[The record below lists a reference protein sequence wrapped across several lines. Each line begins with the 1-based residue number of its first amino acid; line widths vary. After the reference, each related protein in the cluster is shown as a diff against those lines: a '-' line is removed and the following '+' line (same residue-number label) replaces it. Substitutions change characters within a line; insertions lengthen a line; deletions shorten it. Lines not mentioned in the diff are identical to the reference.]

1 MKGLKFKATWL
12 LLWSLVTGCS
22 MASTTSAT
30 LDTETHTTFY
40 FIGRWSPDCE
50 RVGGINIYDKKN
62 IIIEI
67 NLNQIYIRARGEFH
81 GSAVTLFLD
90 SPEDLGRGGMM
101 LGWKEFSKI
110 TPVANME
117 LISEGASI
125 VEWFGFFSDKSNS
138 RVWVNEPDFLAVGD
152 QVFSK
157 CSS

>member
-1 MKGLKFKATWL
+1 M
-12 LLWSLVTGCS
+12 
-22 MASTTSAT
+22 
-30 LDTETHTTFY
+30 
-40 FIGRWSPDCE
+40 
-50 RVGGINIYDKKN
+50 
-62 IIIEI
+62 
-67 NLNQIYIRARGEFH
+67 
-81 GSAVTLFLD
+81 TLFLD

-117 LISEGASI
+117 LISEGASS